1 MEWEFKD
8 VKIVIDES
16 GKFCFTVGDINY
28 QKNSLVEAKETIN
41 IVTEK
46 FYTIA
51 KEDLNKL
58 FKKLTPR
65 EKYFIQDMIEEL
77 NNHANNA
84 YCELGLINFKWNI
97 M

>member
-1 MEWEFKD
+1 MEWEYKN

-28 QKNSLVEAKETIN
+28 QKNSLVKAKETIN

-46 FYTIA
+46 FYTIT

-65 EKYFIQDMIEEL
+65 EKYFIQDMIKEL

-84 YCELGLINFKWNI
+84 YCELG
-97 M
+97 